1 MAHWTQQ
8 IAEAYRALQEAELLK
23 ELNVSSAFKQGG
35 IRGAVNALKGNIKN
49 RGLLSTAV
57 GAIGGRDGLG
67 IVSGAEHGGVINKIQ
82 KEVKSGKR
90 SASSGDMRFD
100 RVFGH
105 YNKMRG
111 DDNEKAGNLT
121 RDGRIIKN
129 GRIMSSPLGDD

>member
-57 GAIGGRDGLG
+57 GAIGGVALAKKIKSG
-67 IVSGAEHGGVINKIQ
+67 IGKRIKTVKIPKPPTTEQINNKINNTIP
-82 KEVKSGKR
+82 K
-90 SASSGDMRFD
+90 
-100 RVFGH
+100 
-105 YNKMRG
+105 
-111 DDNEKAGNLT
+111 
-121 RDGRIIKN
+121 I
-129 GRIMSSPLGDD
+129 